1 MEQPESKSV
10 ESILRWSGTGK
21 RIVAGVLMAM
31 MFLLV
36 GLVTLE
42 IVYAFVLAVLP
53 GDTAT
58 VREIVMSEQDMLAVL
73 GLFLTVLIA
82 LELIETVEV
91 YFRKHSIHVEIVVL
105 VAIIAL
111 ARKVIILDLGK
122 YEPLLLLALG
132 FLILALGATY
142 FFVRRAAPSE
152 N

>member
-1 MEQPESKSV
+1 MDEPESRIVSK
-10 ESILRWSGTGK
+10 ILRWSSIGK
-21 RIVAGVLMAM
+21 RIVAAVLMTM

-42 IVYAFVLAVLP
+42 IVAAFLGYLLPIDMLP
-53 GDTAT
+53 GAE
-58 VREIVMSEQDMLAVL
+58 VIMSEQKLLSIL

-111 ARKVIILDLGK
+111 ARKVIILDLSK
-122 YEPLLLLALG
+122 YGPPVLFALAG
-132 FLILALGATY
+132 LIIALGATY
-142 FFVRRAAPSE
+142 YLVRRAAPAD
-152 N
+152 